1 MTSAKGHLSVD
12 LGDRSRDGS
21 LLGGGG
27 SSAVGSLVGGLSVAS
42 SSERGGH
49 HHQRGNGFDGRD
61 GGGASHG
68 RKWEEPSTPLECIDL
83 GDPIH
88 RWEKSTK
95 LYLEFNYCSFNL
107 EFLATTA
114 NPSGSLKKVWHG
126 QEEPLDPQR
135 SAQGIVRVPN
145 KILPISVLTFQD
157 RVW

>member
-21 LLGGGG
+21 LLGGG
-27 SSAVGSLVGGLSVAS
+27 SSAVGSVVGGLSV
-42 SSERGGH
+42 ERGGH
-49 HHQRGNGFDGRD
+49 HQQRGNGFDGRY
-61 GGGASHG
+61 GGGSHG
-68 RKWEEPSTPLECIDL
+68 RKWEEPTTPLECIDL

-126 QEEPLDPQR
+126 QEEPLDLQL
-135 SAQGIVRVPN
+135 SAQGIVRVLN
-145 KILPISVLTFQD
+145 KILPISVLSFQD